1 MKKQI
6 LMVLLMLFTM
16 STVDVSAQNFLK
28 KIGKAVE
35 KEVKNKVEKEIDKR
49 VKKSTKQQNQTAQEN
64 TQSASAKSKSTQ
76 QEAPV
81 IASLMERGPLTG
93 KVGTHQWVDMG
104 LPSGTRWATCN
115 VDATKPEQRGK
126 HYAWGEIATKAT
138 YTQENSKY
146 HRKDIADFSGDKA
159 YDVAT
164 AKWGKGWRMPTRE
177 EFDELFYYCDWKYVQ
192 RGGVWGSE
200 FTSPTTKNTIF
211 LPCAGFKDGA
221 KHELASGNGLYW
233 TSTPQRD
240 GYYNGAYMYQ
250 FGGGLGEISAGERS
264 YGYTIRPVTDYDV
277 DVQTSVS
284 GEIAGHK
291 YVDMGLPSGLKWA
304 TCNLGADAP
313 DRSGQYYAWGE
324 VSHIL
329 DKEAV
334 QNKMDG
340 KKVGDISGNPKYDAA
355 RKVWGSTWRI
365 PTQAE
370 FEELM
375 DNCTIE
381 YTQLARRNGL
391 KITSKTNGN
400 YIFLPI
406 AGTMVAHT
414 DRPNKEDRSVGYW
427 ASTPRNSDGYDAYY
441 FSVFDRKYMLASSM
455 RYTGLLIRP
464 VSE

>member
-6 LMVLLMLFTM
+6 LMALLMLFTM
-16 STVDVSAQNFLK
+16 STADVSAQNFLK

-49 VKKSTKQQNQTAQEN
+49 VKKPAKQQSQAAQGN
-64 TQSASAKSKSTQ
+64 TQSAPSKSKATQ

-81 IASLMERGPLTG
+81 IDPIIARGPLTG
-93 KVGTHQWVDMG
+93 KLGTHEWVDMG

-115 VDATKPEQRGK
+115 VDATKPEQKGK

-138 YTQENSKY
+138 YTPENCKSY
-146 HRKDIADFSGDKA
+146 RKDIAEFSGNKT

-164 AKWGKGWRMPTRE
+164 VKWGKGWRMPTRE

-192 RGGVWGSE
+192 KGGVWGSE

-221 KHELASGNGLYW
+221 KNELASGNGMYW
-233 TSTPQRD
+233 TSTPRRD
-240 GYYNGAYMYQ
+240 SYNNGSYMYQ
-250 FGGGLGEISAGERS
+250 FGGGLGEISTGDRA

-277 DVQTSVS
+277 DVQTPVS

-291 YVDMGLPSGLKWA
+291 YVDLGLPSGLKWA

-313 DRSGQYYAWGE
+313 DLGGRFYAWGE
-324 VSHIL
+324 VSHFL
-329 DKEAV
+329 DKEAAK
-334 QNKMDG
+334 NEMDG

-355 RKVWGSTWRI
+355 RKVWGGTWRI

-370 FEELM
+370 FGELM
-375 DNCTIE
+375 ENCTIE

-391 KITSKTNGN
+391 KITSKINGN

-414 DRPNKEDRSVGYW
+414 DRPDKEDRLGGYW
-427 ASTPRNSDGYDAYY
+427 ASTPRHSNGYDAYY
-441 FSVFDRKYMLASSM
+441 FSVIDRKYMLASSM
-455 RYTGLLIRP
+455 RNTGLFIRP